1 MVPAAIQTLNL
12 TSIRVLY
19 GAESR
24 SPTNFRRLWRFLS
37 SKGTKSSLVLIIY
50 ILKIINLC
58 RDNVKHGKNCTD
70 EWFYFSCVVITV
82 GKIML
87 RHFTKKCMES
97 RASKVFIKRFI
108 WLLKFIGKGCSIFV
122 SSAYITLISTKDIKY
137 CMVPIR
143 TSQAH
148 NNRTN

>member
-1 MVPAAIQTLNL
+1 M
-12 TSIRVLY
+12 TSQFFGPCCDSDIEPNQYTRVLY

-37 SKGTKSSLVLIIY
+37 SKETKSSLVLIIY
-50 ILKIINLC
+50 ILKIITLF

-97 RASKVFIKRFI
+97 RASKLFIKRCI
-108 WLLKFIGKGCSIFV
+108 SSLKFIGKGCSISFRV
-122 SSAYITLISTKDIKY
+122 LIL
-137 CMVPIR
+137 
-143 TSQAH
+143 H
-148 NNRTN
+148 